1 MALLTKAQ
9 LIQQGVYYTPTVQQT
24 VAAGATGTFT
34 FQGYNAQ
41 IYGLN
46 RILPRLGSGNPYD
59 FLVTAKILYSQGPTT
74 LFENVS
80 MDAVQNLFA
89 ARSLRGA
96 LFIEEQTEL
105 EIDVQNTSAVDAVVN
120 VELLGYAATQLEQVQ
135 QQYALQNKPFPRPLF
150 ISAPNT
156 SIAAGATS
164 SIVSV
169 TLPKQRLRMYRMAMG
184 SDSPASL
191 SLKIRQNTVYIKPQV
206 LVSQITDEFKYMD
219 IILPIELDSRIPF
232 RLYVDNLDSVNAH
245 NLSFLAETYMV

>member
-9 LIQQGVYYTPTVQQT
+9 LIQQGVYYTPTIQKT
-24 VAAGATGTFT
+24 VAAGATESFT

-41 IYGLN
+41 LYGLN
-46 RILPRLGSGNPYD
+46 RILPRLVSGNPYD

-80 MDAVQNLFA
+80 MDALQAMFA

-105 EIDVQNTSAVDAVVN
+105 EIDVQNTSGTDAVVN
-120 VELLGYAATQLEQVQ
+120 MQILGYDSVQLGQVQ
-135 QQYALQNKPFPRPLF
+135 QQYAIQNKPYPRPLF

-156 SIAAGATS
+156 SIAASAVSTV
-164 SIVSV
+164 VSV
-169 TLPKQRLRMYRMAMG
+169 TLPKQRLRLYRMAMG
-184 SDSPASL
+184 SDSPQSL

-206 LVSQITDEFKYMD
+206 LVSQINDEFKYMD

-232 RLYVDNLDSVNAH
+232 RLYVDNLDTVNAH